1 MKTVKTN
8 ENVIRRLP
16 DDIAQATVAAGKA
29 TFVPKSEWKKIR
41 SEVTKPAP
49 RELPKKKPSKTS
61 SRRADFKARGNRSA
75 RSGKK
80 N

>member
-16 DDIAQATVAAGKA
+16 DEIARAAVMAGKA
-29 TFVPKSEWKKIR
+29 TFVPKSEWKALR
-41 SEVTKPAP
+41 PAP
-49 RELPKKKPSKTS
+49 VKPNPTETPKKKATKLS

-75 RSGKK
+75 KSGKK